1 MTDIVKDVVEIPDAL
16 TVRELSA
23 LLKSSPMEVIKTLM
37 ANGVMAS
44 INQQIDYDTAAIT
57 AEELGFDA
65 RPIAREEE
73 GAREERGET
82 PAWRKLIENERP
94 EDLKSRPPVVTVLG
108 HVDHGKTS
116 LLDVIRSTNVAA
128 GEAGGITQRIAAYQ
142 VKHRDRLITF
152 LDTPGHAAFT
162 DMRARGA
169 QATDI
174 AILVVAADDGV
185 MPQTREAIA
194 HARAA
199 GVPMI
204 VALNKMDKPNANP
217 ERVKQQLADQGLVP
231 DEWDGD
237 TMVVPASA
245 RNKTGI
251 DDLLEA
257 ILLVADSRPSL
268 ANPRGKPAGTVIEAE
283 LDKARGP
290 VATLLVQNG
299 RLRVGD
305 IVVAGTA
312 YGRVKAMF
320 DYNGRKIAE
329 AGPSVPA
336 SIMGLNDIP
345 RAGDL
350 FTVVDSNRKA
360 LAFVDERREAA
371 KVSAVHKTKA
381 LSLEEIF
388 EKFKAGE
395 TRELALILKA
405 DAQGSLDPIVSSLQD
420 LNVGELKV
428 NMLYAETGNVTEND
442 VMLAS
447 ASRAIVIGFNV
458 GVDGVAQQVAQREG
472 VSIRQ
477 YDVIYRLVE
486 DVEKAL
492 KGMLEPQYR
501 EARIGL
507 AEVRAIFRI
516 SKLGQIAGC
525 YVREGE
531 IRRNAKARVL
541 RGREKIYEG
550 EVASLKHEKD
560 DVREARQGFECG
572 IALKD
577 FEAFER
583 GDLIEA
589 FVMEKVE

>member
-1 MTDIVKDVVEIPDAL
+1 MTDVVKDVVEIPDAL

-57 AEELGFDA
+57 AEELGYDA

-245 RNKTGI
+245 RDKTGI

-360 LAFVDERREAA
+360 LAFVDERRKAA
-371 KVSAVHKTKA
+371 KDSAVHKTKA

-405 DAQGSLDPIVSSLQD
+405 DVQGSLDPIVSSLQD

-589 FVMEKVE
+589 FVMERVE

>member
-57 AEELGFDA
+57 AEELGYDA

-73 GAREERGET
+73 GAREEHGEK

-405 DAQGSLDPIVSSLQD
+405 DVQGSLDPIVSSLQD